1 MAGGSDRDSKGRFV
15 LDCSVAL
22 AWCFPDEKT
31 KESQRL
37 LQSLKKGA
45 AVVPPLWFLEVSNA
59 LLVAERR
66 GRIVAE
72 VAAQALKLLG
82 KLPIKVDDQSGFPLS
97 AELLAIAR
105 EYGLSAY
112 DAAYLELARRLS
124 LPLVTLDK
132 RLQGA
137 VKDTGLPS
145 LRA

>member
-1 MAGGSDRDSKGRFV
+1 MAAGSDAKGKVRFV

-31 KESQRL
+31 KESQRIL
-37 LQSLKKGA
+37 RSLKKGT
-45 AVVPPLWFLEVSNA
+45 AVVPSLWFLEVSNA

-66 GRIVAE
+66 GRITAE
-72 VAAQALKLLG
+72 VTAQALKVLG
-82 KLPIKVDDQSGFPLS
+82 KLPIEVDDHSGFPLS

-137 VKDTGLPS
+137 VKDADLPS
-145 LRA
+145 LGA